1 LAQPAAVRPG
11 DTIWLRGGTYRGT
24 FASSLTGTAGA
35 PVKVRQY
42 PGERATLDGGP
53 ANVAS
58 VLSVAGA
65 YTWYWGFEVMSSS
78 SSSRVLSQSGSTP
91 IGLNR
96 PNEGIGLD
104 QSSPHPGLKFINL
117 IVHDLGQGFGLWQ
130 QAIDAEVYGC
140 LIYYNGWTAPDR
152 GHGHGVYV
160 QNLTGTKRIA
170 DNIIFSNF
178 SHGIQAYG
186 SDVAYLNN
194 ISIDGNTIFA
204 NGMPSD
210 YQRNVL
216 VGGGSVA
223 QSPRFTDNALYYP
236 GTAGQ
241 NLNVGYEPYGVGAA
255 SPLITGNYVV
265 NGDNAFSPLNTNVTM
280 TGNTFDSS
288 VSQTIRTQYPLNNY
302 STSPP
307 ATPQVFVR
315 ANQYEAGRGDV
326 TVFNWGNAATLS
338 VSLSGVL
345 SIGSSYEI
353 RNAQNFFA
361 APVRSGVYGGGSV
374 SLPMTGLSPA
384 APYGYSAPPATGPQ
398 FNAFVVMTVS
408 GAPPPTPTATPT
420 PPPPTPTPSPTAPP
434 PPGTST
440 PPPPTTTPTQGPTNP
455 PPYPTGTPTRPP
467 TATPSPVP
475 TPPTGLGARAKL
487 NVPMAAHVQGVGG
500 LLFVTDLLLENPAAL
515 SVEAQLTFYPA
526 GGGSPS
532 QMPLS
537 LAPGQTLRLPDVV
550 AKFGLNN
557 SVGALC
563 LESSYAPSGLRMTSR
578 TYDSVGAG
586 TYGQA
591 VTGRSGETADGSRFV
606 TGLSQM
612 SDFRTNLG
620 AFNTTAQTET
630 FLILLRGSDGAI
642 VGTTETLELPPGGQ
656 TQWSLAQ
663 RFPDYF
669 GKGMTAEFRP
679 VSGMAPL
686 AYATV
691 VDNLSG
697 DPTYYSATTPSSL
710 VYLPVVSRVHGA
722 GGTVFTSDVSIAN
735 VSDLTETLTVT
746 FLQSDLDTASPISSR
761 VSVGPHATHQ
771 MDDVLRD
778 LLQLGD
784 AYGSLK
790 IQTSGGATILVSE
803 RISTPSPTA
812 SGTVGQQVEPV
823 TPDSFFSRGSLL
835 GIRQDSSFRSN
846 IGLFNPYEL
855 GTSAVLLLKAEDGRT
870 LGSATL
876 SVPPGRYVQKSLPTL
891 FPGVPFPAGEV
902 LSISLT
908 TSQVDVFAFVSVVDN
923 VSQDPTFYPGLK

>member
-1 LAQPAAVRPG
+1 
-11 DTIWLRGGTYRGT
+11 
-24 FASSLTGTAGA
+24 
-35 PVKVRQY
+35 
-42 PGERATLDGGP
+42 
-53 ANVAS
+53 
-58 VLSVAGA
+58 
-65 YTWYWGFEVMSSS
+65 MSSDPN
-78 SSSRVLSQSGSTP
+78 RVSTQSGSDPTDV
-91 IGLNR
+91 GR
-96 PNEGIGLD
+96 GEGVAIS
-104 QSSPHPGLKFINL
+104 QTSSTGAGLKFINL
-117 IVHDLGQGFGLWQ
+117 IVHDTAVGFGLWKE
-130 QAIDAEVYGC
+130 AIDAEVYGC

-178 SHGIQAYG
+178 NHGVHAFG
-186 SDVAYLNN
+186 SDAASLSN
-194 ISIDGNTIFA
+194 ITIEGNTIFD
-204 NGMPSD
+204 NGRASD

-216 VGGGSVA
+216 VGGGVVA
-223 QSPRFTDNALYYP
+223 QNPRLTNNALYYP
-236 GTAGQ
+236 STPGQ
-241 NLNVGYEPYGVGAA
+241 NLNLGYDPYGAGAA
-255 SPLITGNYVV
+255 NPVITGNYIV
-265 NGDNAFSPLNTNVTM
+265 NGDNQFSPLNTNVTM
-280 TGNTFDSS
+280 TGNSFYSIVSAPVPTSFPSNIYS
-288 VSQTIRTQYPLNNY
+288 VTAR
-302 STSPP
+302 PP
-307 ATPQVFVR
+307 TPQVFVR
-315 ANQYEAGRGDV
+315 PNQYEAGRGDV
-326 TVFNWGNAATLS
+326 TVFNWGSAAS
-338 VSLSGVL
+338 VSVNLSGVL
-345 SIGSSYEI
+345 SIGASYEI

-361 APVRSGVYGGGSV
+361 SPIRSGVYGGGSV

-384 APYGYSAPPATGPQ
+384 TPYGYSTPPATGPL
-398 FNAFVVMTVS
+398 FNAFVVVTVS
-408 GAPPPTPTATPT
+408 GATPPSPTATPT
-420 PPPPTPTPSPTAPP
+420 PPPPTPTPTARTPTATPTPTP
-434 PPGTST
+434 PPGTQT
-440 PPPPTTTPTQGPTNP
+440 PAPTAGPTGTPTQP
-455 PPYPTGTPTRPP
+455 PPYPTGTPTQPPP
-467 TATPSPVP
+467 TATPSP
-475 TPPTGLGARAKL
+475 TPPTSLSARAKL
-487 NVPMAAHVQGVGG
+487 NVPVAAHVQGVGG

-578 TYDSVGAG
+578 TYDSFGAG

-591 VTGRSGETADGSRFV
+591 VTGRSGESADGPRFV
-606 TGLSQM
+606 TGLAQM

-630 FLILLRGSDGAI
+630 FLILLRGSDGAV
-642 VGTTETLELPPGGQ
+642 VGTTETLELAPGGQ

-663 RFPDYF
+663 RFPDCF

-679 VSGMAPL
+679 LSGMAPL
-686 AYATV
+686 AYAAV

-710 VYLPVVSRVHGA
+710 VYLPVVSRVHGV

-735 VSDLTETLTVT
+735 TSDLMETLTVT
-746 FLQSDLDTASPISSR
+746 FLQSDLETASPISSR
-761 VSVGPHATHQ
+761 VSVGPHATYQ
-771 MDDVLRD
+771 MDDVLED
-778 LLQLGD
+778 LLSLGD

-812 SGTVGQQVEPV
+812 PGTVGQQVEPV

-855 GTSAVLLLKAEDGRT
+855 GTSAALLLKAEDGRA
-870 LGSATL
+870 LGSATV
-876 SVPPGRYVQKSLPTL
+876 SVPAGRYVQKSLPTL

-908 TSQVDVFAFVSVVDN
+908 SSQADVFAFVSVIDN